1 MNALKVINKIWM
13 QWFRWHFLASY
24 SFTLCLPFQHHN
36 LDHRLPNG
44 IVQNDKITIKLTNR
58 FVASRVCFFLALH
71 STTVFLYLLA
81 VESHFPATVF
91 HCAIFKRC
99 STSFGTRQQ
108 QQRMAT
114 IFISN
119 GRKTVIFVGKQSI
132 CSENAQTFS
141 NKKTNNKFSNTKRHR
156 IACRLMLKKCA
167 QNENDD
173 KQEAHTPNSHANLNE
188 NAWVKSQRA
197 RDETQPRKK

>member
-13 QWFRWHFLASY
+13 QWFQWHFLASY
-24 SFTLCLPFQHHN
+24 SFTLCLLFQHHN

-71 STTVFLYLLA
+71 TTTVFLYLLA

-99 STSFGTRQQ
+99 STSLDSSSSVWRRFSFRT
-108 QQRMAT
+108 
-114 IFISN
+114 
-119 GRKTVIFVGKQSI
+119 VGKRLSSLASNQSVARTHKHSLI
-132 CSENAQTFS
+132 KRQTINFRTRKDIELLVDWCWRS
-141 NKKTNNKFSNTKRHR
+141 AHRMKMTTNRRHTLQT
-156 IACRLMLKKCA
+156 A
-167 QNENDD
+167 
-173 KQEAHTPNSHANLNE
+173 TPI
-188 NAWVKSQRA
+188 
-197 RDETQPRKK
+197 